1 MAAVPKFYEVNGTA
15 PGTPTEIAALVF
27 CSGDYAA
34 PGYEHPMLKPTGADN
49 RSYVK
54 TLGFGF
60 STGPSVSC
68 SDFKLYSD
76 GTIGWTG
83 CLWQIGDEM
92 PTVYVQAT
100 GVEGSSGTEMTA
112 LYTGVVTAKRLFS
125 TYTSAAPKTLTGIKT
140 SGTGIY
146 TRYFAMQVDISS
158 SATVG
163 ALGSEAITASWL
175 EV

>member
-1 MAAVPKFYEVNGTA
+1 MSAVPKFYETNGTA
-15 PGTPTEIAALVF
+15 PGTATEIAALVF
-27 CSGDYAA
+27 CSGDYCA
-34 PGYEHPMLKPTGADN
+34 PLYEHPMLKPTGADN

-83 CLWQIGDEM
+83 CLWYIGDQM
-92 PTVYVQAT
+92 PLTYVQAT

-112 LYTGVVTAKRLFS
+112 LYTGVITSKSLFS
-125 TYTSAAPKTLTGIKT
+125 TFTSAAPKTITGIKT
-140 SGTGIY
+140 SGTGIF

-163 ALGSEAITASWL
+163 ALGSEAITCSWL